1 MSNSSPDN
9 PVDDDDWADYMDW
22 GNDEDWE
29 DENSEAAPG
38 YSEDNVDSGA
48 AECGNSDIIG
58 SGYTWLCTLCGA
70 RDEFERCPCN
80 GAAV

>member
-9 PVDDDDWADYMDW
+9 PVDDDDWAGY
-22 GNDEDWE
+22 EDWE
-29 DENSEAAPG
+29 DENSEDAPG
-38 YSEDNVDSGA
+38 YSEDNVNSGA
-48 AECGNSDIIG
+48 AEWGNRDIIG

-80 GAAV
+80 GADV